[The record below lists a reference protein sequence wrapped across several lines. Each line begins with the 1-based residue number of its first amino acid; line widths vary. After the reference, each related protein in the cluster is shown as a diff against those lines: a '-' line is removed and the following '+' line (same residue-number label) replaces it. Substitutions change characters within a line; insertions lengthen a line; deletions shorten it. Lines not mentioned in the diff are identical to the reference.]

1 MKERNK
7 QICYAS
13 ESDNHEIKDGDSGED
28 IFITDRVSRE
38 INNEKLR
45 YRLEEYGKIKCEKIR
60 QQKYGKLGNVGMVCF
75 ETKEEAN
82 TTIQDLNETTRYIPK
97 EYDPENKG

>member
-28 IFITDRVSRE
+28 IFIIDRVSRE
-38 INNEKLR
+38 INNEEL
-45 YRLEEYGKIKCEKIR
+45 
-60 QQKYGKLGNVGMVCF
+60 
-75 ETKEEAN
+75 
-82 TTIQDLNETTRYIPK
+82 
-97 EYDPENKG
+97 